1 MLKLK
6 FNFLDKE
13 FNRKIK
19 LILLLLVAGMIL
31 ETISLGMFLP
41 VMNILFANPAENIF
55 INFIK
60 NLKIINL
67 RFEILILIIFIF
79 IFLLKN
85 LFLIFSSYYQTSVI
99 EKIKMS
105 LKFNLFKNYLKK
117 DYGFFLKNNTSF
129 LLRNLTTECDYA
141 VIVLFNLINFFSE
154 FLVTLGI
161 LAILLYFD
169 STLTLTIFFSILLF
183 ISLIFLSLR
192 KKLKKYGNVRIKNDG
207 LKIKYFSQG
216 LFAAKEIKLLHVE
229 NSLISSASQ
238 TLLELLKVNIFT
250 IFAKAIVKYYVEV
263 FLVVLFSIAIITL
276 ILLDYEYNIIAY
288 KLGFFGIVAFR
299 LTPAISRMF
308 IAFQEIKYRKKSVK
322 TIADEFER
330 LNKTISEKVSSNIFS
345 DSLTFSEKLE
355 LKNINFNYEDKQD
368 KILNGLDLFIERGS
382 TIGITGKSGV
392 GKSTLVNLI
401 TGLIKPTNE
410 NAKILSDGK
419 SIHKNLKSWQ
429 KKIGYVPQLNY
440 FIDDTILNNIAF
452 GQNQDEINLKKVKEI
467 IVKCE
472 LFEAVES
479 LPDKLETKIGEKG
492 IKLSGGQQQRLGLA
506 RALYNDPEL
515 LILDE
520 STSALDIETENK
532 IIKTVKK
539 LRKDKTIIIIS
550 HRSNTIKE
558 ADKVYE
564 FQSGK
569 LINIR

>member
-1 MLKLK
+1 M
-6 FNFLDKE
+6 
-13 FNRKIK
+13 
-19 LILLLLVAGMIL
+19 
-31 ETISLGMFLP
+31 
-41 VMNILFANPAENIF
+41 
-55 INFIK
+55 
-60 NLKIINL
+60 
-67 RFEILILIIFIF
+67 
-79 IFLLKN
+79 
-85 LFLIFSSYYQTSVI
+85 
-99 EKIKMS
+99 
-105 LKFNLFKNYLKK
+105 
-117 DYGFFLKNNTSF
+117 
-129 LLRNLTTECDYA
+129 
-141 VIVLFNLINFFSE
+141 
-154 FLVTLGI
+154 
-161 LAILLYFD
+161 
-169 STLTLTIFFSILLF
+169 
-183 ISLIFLSLR
+183 
-192 KKLKKYGNVRIKNDG
+192 
-207 LKIKYFSQG
+207 
-216 LFAAKEIKLLHVE
+216 
-229 NSLISSASQ
+229 ISSANQ

-263 FLVVLFSIAIITL
+263 FLVFLFSIAIITL
-276 ILLDYEYNIIAY
+276 IILDYEYNIIAY

-322 TIADEFER
+322 TVADEFER
-330 LNKTISEKVSSNIFS
+330 LNKTVPEKISSNILS
-345 DSLTFSEKLE
+345 DNLTFSEKLE

-368 KILNGLDLFIERGS
+368 KILNGLDLIIERGS
-382 TIGITGKSGV
+382 IIGITGKSGV

-472 LFEAVES
+472 LFEAIDS
-479 LPDKLETKIGEKG
+479 LPEKLETKIGEKG

-532 IIKTVKK
+532 IIKTVKN